1 MVYLQNIIQTQRGSH
16 KMANPAGDESAH
28 IFGPIYHLKGHAL
41 KNFTACVHLACLSW
55 AKIFLT
61 LTLLICILSLSACG
75 EEENSN
81 NSLQEARESFARK
94 EYLDAE
100 KLYERY
106 LRYVPESP
114 DRWEAW
120 DRVAYIAMNIRRD
133 EPLTAD
139 ILEAMALEYGD
150 EPERYQ
156 DVIRRLADI
165 YESNHRWS
173 RAKSA
178 WERLLLTPNLPAAL
192 KGEAHLH
199 LAQIYQLRLD
209 YLSAM
214 KHLETCLQS
223 EVDPEIEARALYR
236 LSTVYADQGE
246 SKQAEEKL
254 FQLTT
259 MQTAPESIKVQ
270 GLFMLADL
278 MEEKGNYREALE
290 LFSSIESTYPNQEA
304 VKIRIE
310 GLEGKVKK

>member
-1 MVYLQNIIQTQRGSH
+1 MGYLQNITQPQRNSN
-16 KMANPAGDESAH
+16 KILSSAGVYCPNL
-28 IFGPIYHLKGHAL
+28 FGPMHFSRLVL
-41 KNFTACVHLACLSW
+41 LFTLLAC
-55 AKIFLT
+55 IF
-61 LTLLICILSLSACG
+61 CLSACG
-75 EEENSN
+75 EEEENSN
-81 NSLQEARESFARK
+81 NSLQEARASFARK

-139 ILEAMALEYGD
+139 ILEAMALEYGG

-178 WERLLLTPNLPAAL
+178 WERLLLTPNLSAAL

-209 YLSAM
+209 YLSAT

-223 EVDPEIEARALYR
+223 QVSPEIEARALYR

-278 MEEKGNYREALE
+278 MEDQGKYKEALE
-290 LFSSIESTYPNQEA
+290 LFSSIENTYPNQQA

-310 GLEGKVKK
+310 GLKGKVKK

>member
-1 MVYLQNIIQTQRGSH
+1 MVYLQDLMQTKGGR
-16 KMANPAGDESAH
+16 
-28 IFGPIYHLKGHAL
+28 IFFILTFL
-41 KNFTACVHLACLSW
+41 VCISFLNAC
-55 AKIFLT
+55 T
-61 LTLLICILSLSACG
+61 G
-75 EEENSN
+75 EEDSN

-106 LRYVPESP
+106 LRYVPEST

-133 EPLTAD
+133 ERLTAD
-139 ILEAMALEYGD
+139 VLEAMALEYGA

-156 DVIRRLADI
+156 DVLKRLADI

-178 WERLLLTPNLPAAL
+178 WERLLLTPGLPAAMR
-192 KGEAHLH
+192 GEAHLH

-209 YLSAM
+209 YPNAM

-223 EVDPEIEARALYR
+223 ELSPEIEARALYS

-259 MQTAPESIKVQ
+259 MQTAPEQIKVE

-278 MEEKGNYREALE
+278 MEEQGKYKEALE
-290 LFSSIESTYPNQEA
+290 LFSSIEKTYPNPQA
-304 VKIRIE
+304 VEIRIK

>member
-1 MVYLQNIIQTQRGSH
+1 MY
-16 KMANPAGDESAH
+16 
-28 IFGPIYHLKGHAL
+28 F
-41 KNFTACVHLACLSW
+41 C
-55 AKIFLT
+55 
-61 LTLLICILSLSACG
+61 LSACG
-75 EEENSN
+75 EEEENSN
-81 NSLQEARESFARK
+81 NSLQEARASFARK

-139 ILEAMALEYGD
+139 ILEAMALEYGG

-178 WERLLLTPNLPAAL
+178 WERLLLTPNLSAAL

-209 YLSAM
+209 YLSAT

-223 EVDPEIEARALYR
+223 QVSPEIEARALYR

-278 MEEKGNYREALE
+278 MEDQGKYKEALE
-290 LFSSIESTYPNQEA
+290 LFSSIENTYPNQQA

-310 GLEGKVKK
+310 GLKGKVKK